1 MDLEKAKLEFI
12 KYTDNYKELG
22 EACVRKIYHTFR
34 VMDLCGEIAESLDLS
49 EEDIELAKLCGLLH
63 DLGRFEQWKRYKTF
77 SDSDSIDHG
86 DLAVSLLTENKSKFL
101 RKFIST
107 DKYDSIILNSIKY
120 HNKYAIDERLEEK
133 DELYSKIVRDA
144 DKIDILYLYTIEE
157 ITRDTNNQKFSK
169 NIFSDLLSK
178 VEIPGV
184 DIKNKAD
191 DLSISLGYVFDIN
204 FKRSFHILNEEDY
217 YNKEIDLYE
226 DKTNN
231 EEFIKQLEI
240 VRKEINKYIKERL

>member
-1 MDLEKAKLEFI
+1 MDLENAKLEFI

-22 EACVRKIYHTFR
+22 EACVGKIYHTFR
-34 VMDLCGEIAESLDLS
+34 VMDLCGEIAESLNLS

-77 SDSDSIDHG
+77 SDFDSIDHG

-107 DKYDSIILNSIKY
+107 EKYDSIILNSIKY
-120 HNKYAIDERLEEK
+120 HNKYAIDEGLEEK

-169 NIFSDLLSK
+169 NILSDLLSK

>member
-1 MDLEKAKLEFI
+1 MDLENAKLEFI

-49 EEDIELAKLCGLLH
+49 EDEVELAKLCGLLH
-63 DLGRFEQWKRYKTF
+63 DFGRFEQWKRYKTF

-120 HNKYAIDERLEEK
+120 HNKYAIDEGLEEK

-169 NIFSDLLSK
+169 NILSDLLSK

-184 DIKNKAD
+184 DIRNKAD

-204 FKRSFHILNEEDY
+204 FKRSFHILHEEDY

-231 EEFIKQLEI
+231 EGFIKQLEI